1 MSIDDF
7 KVRIDRVCQGSSKLT
22 PDSINMLEV
31 FPDLLRLQNDK
42 GQLYGRSYCRHGSLS
57 VFFNLERKWDRISNI
72 MTRAMR
78 DGTDSLYSGESD
90 TATETFLDTVVDLS
104 VYSLMWVGLIREERP
119 EMYQRFLKSNDLTES
134 DHE

>member
-7 KVRIDRVCQGSSKLT
+7 KARVDKICQDSHKLT
-22 PDSINMLEV
+22 TDSINMIEV

-78 DGTDSLYSGESD
+78 DGTDSLYSVESD

-104 VYSLMWVGLIREERP
+104 VYSMMWVGLIREEHP
-119 EMYQRFLKSNDLTES
+119 EMYHRFLESNNLTED